1 MSKVILITGA
11 SSGIGKAIGDFLC
24 TKDFKV
30 YGTSRNPSKYLD
42 SNFQLFNLNVN
53 NSDSINSCIDKIIK
67 IEGVLD
73 VLINNA
79 GVGITGP
86 LEEIPEIEIKNN
98 FSTNFFGPLNI
109 IKKVLPF
116 MRSQKSGLIVNIT
129 SLAAYVGT
137 PYRSVYSASKAALD
151 LVSETLNMETK
162 PFNIKVVS
170 VAPGEF
176 STNIAS
182 RRYHAS
188 SDKNSPY
195 HLNYSKALT
204 LMNNHV
210 DSGADPKLIAK
221 LILKIINSKNPK
233 KKYIVGSF
241 LEKIAP
247 YLKLLLPQKYFE
259 NLIMKSY

>member
-24 TKDFKV
+24 NKNFKV
-30 YGTSRNPSKYLD
+30 YGTSRDPSKYLG
-42 SNFQLFNLNVN
+42 SNFQLFDLNVN
-53 NSDSINSCIDKIIK
+53 NSASINKCIDEIIK
-67 IEGVLD
+67 IEGGID

-86 LEEIPEIEIKNN
+86 LEEIPEIEIENN
-98 FSTNFFGPLNI
+98 FKTNFFGPLNI
-109 IKKVLPF
+109 IKKILPS
-116 MRSQKSGLIVNIT
+116 MRSKKSGLIINIT

-162 PFNIKVVS
+162 PFNINVVT

-182 RRYHAS
+182 RRYHAFS
-188 SDKNSPY
+188 AKTSPY
-195 HLNYSKALT
+195 HLKYSKALE

-210 DSGADPKLIAK
+210 DDGADPKLIGK
-221 LILKIINSKNPK
+221 LVLKIINSKNPK
-233 KKYIVGSF
+233 KKYIAGSF
-241 LEKIAP
+241 IEKIAP

-259 NLIMKSY
+259 NIIMKNY

>member
-1 MSKVILITGA
+1 MLE
-11 SSGIGKAIGDFLC
+11 L
-24 TKDFKV
+24 
-30 YGTSRNPSKYLD
+30 
-42 SNFQLFNLNVN
+42 
-53 NSDSINSCIDKIIK
+53 
-67 IEGVLD
+67 VLQ
-73 VLINNA
+73 V
-79 GVGITGP
+79 P

-109 IKKVLPF
+109 IKKVLPL
-116 MRSQKSGLIVNIT
+116 MRSEKSGLIINIT

-182 RRYHAS
+182 GRYHTS
-188 SDKNSPY
+188 SEKKSPY

-204 LMNNHV
+204 SNEQ
-210 DSGADPKLIAK
+210 SR
-221 LILKIINSKNPK
+221 
-233 KKYIVGSF
+233 
-241 LEKIAP
+241 
-247 YLKLLLPQKYFE
+247 
-259 NLIMKSY
+259 

>member
-1 MSKVILITGA
+1 
-11 SSGIGKAIGDFLC
+11 
-24 TKDFKV
+24 
-30 YGTSRNPSKYLD
+30 
-42 SNFQLFNLNVN
+42 
-53 NSDSINSCIDKIIK
+53 
-67 IEGVLD
+67 
-73 VLINNA
+73 
-79 GVGITGP
+79 
-86 LEEIPEIEIKNN
+86 
-98 FSTNFFGPLNI
+98 
-109 IKKVLPF
+109 
-116 MRSQKSGLIVNIT
+116 MRSKKRGLIINIT

-162 PFNIKVVS
+162 PFNIKVVTI
-170 VAPGEF
+170 APGEF

-188 SDKNSPY
+188 SEKNSPY

-210 DSGADPKLIAK
+210 SGGADPKLIAK
-221 LILKIINSKNPK
+221 LIFKIINSKNPK

>member
-11 SSGIGKAIGDFLC
+11 SSGIGKAIGDLLC
-24 TKDFKV
+24 NKNFKV
-30 YGTSRNPSKYLD
+30 YGTSRDPSKYIN
-42 SNFQLFNLNVN
+42 SNFQLLGLNVN
-53 NSDSINSCIDKIIK
+53 NLASINKCIDEIIK
-67 IEGVLD
+67 IEGSID

-86 LEEIPEIEIKNN
+86 LEEIPEIEIENN
-98 FSTNFFGPLNI
+98 FKTNFFGPLNI
-109 IKKVLPF
+109 IKKVLPI
-116 MRSQKSGLIVNIT
+116 MRSKKSGLIINVT

-162 PFNIKVVS
+162 PFNIKVVT

-188 SDKNSPY
+188 SEKSSPY
-195 HLNYSKALT
+195 YLNYSKALK

-210 DSGADPKLIAK
+210 DGGADPKIIGK

-241 LEKIAP
+241 VEKIAP
-247 YLKLLLPQKYFE
+247 YLKLLLPQKVFE
-259 NLIMKSY
+259 NLIMRSY

>member
-11 SSGIGKAIGDFLC
+11 SSGIGKAIGDLLC
-24 TKDFKV
+24 NKNFKV
-30 YGTSRNPSKYLD
+30 YGTSRDPSKYIK
-42 SNFQLFNLNVN
+42 SNFQLLGLNVN
-53 NSDSINSCIDKIIK
+53 NPASINKCIDEIIK
-67 IEGVLD
+67 IEGSID

-86 LEEIPEIEIKNN
+86 LEEIPEIEIENN
-98 FSTNFFGPLNI
+98 FKTNFFGPLNI
-109 IKKVLPF
+109 IKKVLPI
-116 MRSQKSGLIVNIT
+116 MRSKKSGLIINVT

-162 PFNIKVVS
+162 PFNIKVVT

-188 SDKNSPY
+188 SEKSSPY
-195 HLNYSKALT
+195 YFNYSKALK

-210 DSGADPKLIAK
+210 DEGADPKLIGK

-233 KKYIVGSF
+233 KKYIAGSF
-241 LEKIAP
+241 VEKIAP
-247 YLKLLLPQKYFE
+247 YLKLLLPQKVFE
-259 NLIMKSY
+259 NLIMRSY

>member
-11 SSGIGKAIGDFLC
+11 SSGIGKAIGDLLC
-24 TKDFKV
+24 NKNFKV
-30 YGTSRNPSKYLD
+30 YGTSRDPSKYID
-42 SNFQLFNLNVN
+42 SNFQLLSLNVN
-53 NSDSINSCIDKIIK
+53 NSVSIDKCIDEIIK
-67 IEGVLD
+67 IEGSID

-86 LEEIPEIEIKNN
+86 LEEIPEIEIENN
-98 FSTNFFGPLNI
+98 FKTNFFGPLNI
-109 IKKVLPF
+109 LKKVLPI
-116 MRSQKSGLIVNIT
+116 MRSKKSGLIINIT

-162 PFNIKVVS
+162 PFNIKVVT

-188 SDKNSPY
+188 SEKSSPY
-195 HLNYSKALT
+195 YFNYSKALR

-210 DSGADPKLIAK
+210 DSGADPKLIGK
-221 LILKIINSKNPK
+221 LIFKIINSKNPK
-233 KKYIVGSF
+233 KKYIAGSF
-241 LEKIAP
+241 IEKIAP
-247 YLKLLLPQKYFE
+247 YLKLLLPQKVFE
-259 NLIMKSY
+259 YLIMRSY

>member
-24 TKDFKV
+24 NKNFKV
-30 YGTSRNPSKYLD
+30 YGTSRDPSKYLG
-42 SNFQLFNLNVN
+42 SNFQLFDLNVN
-53 NSDSINSCIDKIIK
+53 DSASINKCIDEIIK
-67 IEGVLD
+67 IEGGID

-86 LEEIPEIEIKNN
+86 LEEIPEIEIENN
-98 FSTNFFGPLNI
+98 FKTNFFGPLNI
-109 IKKVLPF
+109 IKKILPS
-116 MRSQKSGLIVNIT
+116 MRSKKSGLIINIT

-162 PFNIKVVS
+162 PFNINVVT

-182 RRYHAS
+182 RRYHAFS
-188 SDKNSPY
+188 AKTSPY
-195 HLNYSKALT
+195 H
-204 LMNNHV
+204 
-210 DSGADPKLIAK
+210 
-221 LILKIINSKNPK
+221 
-233 KKYIVGSF
+233 
-241 LEKIAP
+241 E
-247 YLKLLLPQKYFE
+247 KLLKRLF
-259 NLIMKSY
+259 

>member
-11 SSGIGKAIGDFLC
+11 SSGIGKAIGDLLC
-24 TKDFKV
+24 NKNFKV
-30 YGTSRNPSKYLD
+30 YGTSRDPSKYIN
-42 SNFQLFNLNVN
+42 SNFQLLGLNVN
-53 NSDSINSCIDKIIK
+53 NPASINKCIDEIIK
-67 IEGVLD
+67 IEGSID

-86 LEEIPEIEIKNN
+86 LEEIPEIEIENN
-98 FSTNFFGPLNI
+98 FKTNFFGPLNI
-109 IKKVLPF
+109 IKKVLPI
-116 MRSQKSGLIVNIT
+116 MRSKKSGLIINVT

-162 PFNIKVVS
+162 PFNIKVVT

-188 SDKNSPY
+188 SEKSSPY
-195 HLNYSKALT
+195 YFNYSKALK

-210 DSGADPKLIAK
+210 DEGADPKLIGK

-233 KKYIVGSF
+233 KKYIAGSF
-241 LEKIAP
+241 VEKIAP
-247 YLKLLLPQKYFE
+247 YLKLLLPQKVFE
-259 NLIMKSY
+259 NLIMRSY

>member
-11 SSGIGKAIGDFLC
+11 SSGIGKAIGDLLC
-24 TKDFKV
+24 NKNFKV
-30 YGTSRNPSKYLD
+30 YGTSRDPSKYID
-42 SNFQLFNLNVN
+42 SNFQLISLNVN
-53 NSDSINSCIDKIIK
+53 NSVSIDKCIDEIIK
-67 IEGVLD
+67 IEGSID

-86 LEEIPEIEIKNN
+86 LEEIPEIEIENN
-98 FSTNFFGPLNI
+98 FKTNFFGPLNI
-109 IKKVLPF
+109 LKKVLPI
-116 MRSQKSGLIVNIT
+116 MRSKKSGLIINIT

-162 PFNIKVVS
+162 PFNIKVVT

-188 SDKNSPY
+188 SEKSSPY
-195 HLNYSKALT
+195 YFNYSKALR

-210 DSGADPKLIAK
+210 DAGADPKLIGK
-221 LILKIINSKNPK
+221 LIFKIINSKNPK
-233 KKYIVGSF
+233 KKYIAGSF
-241 LEKIAP
+241 IEKIAP
-247 YLKLLLPQKYFE
+247 YLKLLLPQKVFE
-259 NLIMKSY
+259 NLIMRSY

>member
-11 SSGIGKAIGDFLC
+11 SSGIGKAIGDLLC
-24 TKDFKV
+24 NKNFKV
-30 YGTSRNPSKYLD
+30 YGTSRDPSKYID
-42 SNFQLFNLNVN
+42 SNFHLLSLNVN
-53 NSDSINSCIDKIIK
+53 NSVSIDKCIDEIIK
-67 IEGVLD
+67 IEGSID

-86 LEEIPEIEIKNN
+86 LEEIPEIEIENN
-98 FSTNFFGPLNI
+98 FKTNFFGPLNI
-109 IKKVLPF
+109 IKKVLPI
-116 MRSQKSGLIVNIT
+116 MRSKKSGLIINIT

-162 PFNIKVVS
+162 PFNIKVVT

-188 SDKNSPY
+188 SEKSSPY
-195 HLNYSKALT
+195 YFNYSKALR

-210 DSGADPKLIAK
+210 DSGADPKLIGK
-221 LILKIINSKNPK
+221 LIFKIINSKNPK
-233 KKYIVGSF
+233 KKYIAGSF
-241 LEKIAP
+241 IEKIAP
-247 YLKLLLPQKYFE
+247 YLKLLLPQKVFE
-259 NLIMKSY
+259 NLIMRSY

>member
-42 SNFQLFNLNVN
+42 SKFQLFELDVN
-53 NSDSINSCIDKIIK
+53 NADSIKLCIDKIIK

-86 LEEIPEIEIKNN
+86 LEEIPEIEIKKN
-98 FSTNFFGPLNI
+98 FNTNFFGPLNI
-109 IKKVLPF
+109 IKKVLPL
-116 MRSQKSGLIVNIT
+116 MRSKKRGLIINIT

-162 PFNIKVVS
+162 PFNIKVVTL
-170 VAPGEF
+170 APGEF

-188 SDKNSPY
+188 SEKNSPY

-210 DSGADPKLIAK
+210 SGGADPKLIAK
-221 LILKIINSKNPK
+221 LIFKIINSKNPK

>member
-1 MSKVILITGA
+1 MKV
-11 SSGIGKAIGDFLC
+11 
-24 TKDFKV
+24 
-30 YGTSRNPSKYLD
+30 
-42 SNFQLFNLNVN
+42 
-53 NSDSINSCIDKIIK
+53 
-67 IEGVLD
+67 VLD

-86 LEEIPEIEIKNN
+86 LEEIPEIEIENN
-98 FSTNFFGPLNI
+98 FKTNFFGPLNI
-109 IKKVLPF
+109 IKKVLPI
-116 MRSQKSGLIVNIT
+116 MRSKKSGLIINIT

-162 PFNIKVVS
+162 PFNIKVVT

-188 SDKNSPY
+188 SEKSSPY
-195 HLNYSKALT
+195 YFNYSKALR

-210 DSGADPKLIAK
+210 DAGADPKLIGK
-221 LILKIINSKNPK
+221 LIFKIINSKNPK
-233 KKYIVGSF
+233 KKYIAGSF
-241 LEKIAP
+241 IEKIAP
-247 YLKLLLPQKYFE
+247 YLKLLLPQKVFE
-259 NLIMKSY
+259 NLIMRSY

>member
-30 YGTSRNPSKYLD
+30 YGTSRNSSNYLD
-42 SNFQLFNLNVN
+42 SNFQLFDLNVN

-98 FSTNFFGPLNI
+98 FNTNFFGPINI
-109 IKKVLPF
+109 IKKVLPI
-116 MRSQKSGLIVNIT
+116 MRSEKSGLIINIT

-151 LVSETLNMETK
+151 LVSETLNMETT
-162 PFNIKVVS
+162 PFNIKIVS

-182 RRYHAS
+182 GRYHTS
-188 SDKNSPY
+188 CEKKSPY

-221 LILKIINSKNPK
+221 LIFKIINSKNPK

>member
-11 SSGIGKAIGDFLC
+11 SSGIGKAIGDLLC
-24 TKDFKV
+24 NKNFKV
-30 YGTSRNPSKYLD
+30 YGTSRDPSKYIN
-42 SNFQLFNLNVN
+42 SNFQLLGLNVN
-53 NSDSINSCIDKIIK
+53 NPASINKCIDEIIK
-67 IEGVLD
+67 IEGSID

-86 LEEIPEIEIKNN
+86 LEEIPEIEIENN
-98 FSTNFFGPLNI
+98 FKTNFFGPLNI
-109 IKKVLPF
+109 IKKVLPI
-116 MRSQKSGLIVNIT
+116 MRSKKSGLIINVT

-162 PFNIKVVS
+162 PFNIKVVT

-188 SDKNSPY
+188 SEKSSPY
-195 HLNYSKALT
+195 YFNYSKALK

-210 DSGADPKLIAK
+210 DGGADPKLIGK

-233 KKYIVGSF
+233 KKYIAGSF
-241 LEKIAP
+241 VEKIAP
-247 YLKLLLPQKYFE
+247 YLKLLLPQKVFE
-259 NLIMKSY
+259 NLIMRSY

>member
-11 SSGIGKAIGDFLC
+11 SSGIGKAIGDLLC
-24 TKDFKV
+24 NKNFKV
-30 YGTSRNPSKYLD
+30 YGTSRDPSKYID
-42 SNFQLFNLNVN
+42 SNFQLLSLNVN
-53 NSDSINSCIDKIIK
+53 NSVSIDKCIDEIIK
-67 IEGVLD
+67 IEGSID

-86 LEEIPEIEIKNN
+86 LEEIPEIEIENN
-98 FSTNFFGPLNI
+98 FKTNFFGPLNI
-109 IKKVLPF
+109 IKKVLPI
-116 MRSQKSGLIVNIT
+116 MRSKKSGLIINIT

-162 PFNIKVVS
+162 PFNIKVVT

-188 SDKNSPY
+188 SEKSSPY
-195 HLNYSKALT
+195 YFNYSKALR

-210 DSGADPKLIAK
+210 DSGADPKLIGK
-221 LILKIINSKNPK
+221 LIFKIINSKNPK
-233 KKYIVGSF
+233 KKYIAGSF
-241 LEKIAP
+241 IEKIAP
-247 YLKLLLPQKYFE
+247 YLKLLLPQKVFE
-259 NLIMKSY
+259 NLIMRSY

>member
-11 SSGIGKAIGDFLC
+11 SSGIGKAIGDLLC
-24 TKDFKV
+24 NKNFKV
-30 YGTSRNPSKYLD
+30 YGTSRDPSKYID
-42 SNFQLFNLNVN
+42 SNFQLLSLNVN
-53 NSDSINSCIDKIIK
+53 NSVSIDKCIDEIIK
-67 IEGVLD
+67 IEGNLD

-86 LEEIPEIEIKNN
+86 LEEIPEIEIENN
-98 FSTNFFGPLNI
+98 FKTNFFGPLNI
-109 IKKVLPF
+109 IKKVLPI
-116 MRSQKSGLIVNIT
+116 MRSKKSGLIINIT

-162 PFNIKVVS
+162 PFNIKVVT

-188 SDKNSPY
+188 SEKSSPY
-195 HLNYSKALT
+195 YFNYSKALR

-210 DSGADPKLIAK
+210 DSGADPKLIGK
-221 LILKIINSKNPK
+221 LIFKIINSKNPK
-233 KKYIVGSF
+233 KKYIAGSF
-241 LEKIAP
+241 IEKIAP
-247 YLKLLLPQKYFE
+247 YLKLLLPQKVFE
-259 NLIMKSY
+259 NLIMRSY

>member
-11 SSGIGKAIGDFLC
+11 SSGIGKAIGDLLC
-24 TKDFKV
+24 NKNFKV
-30 YGTSRNPSKYLD
+30 YGTSRDPSNYIN
-42 SNFQLFNLNVN
+42 SNFQLLALNVN
-53 NSDSINSCIDKIIK
+53 NHVSIDKCIDEIIK
-67 IEGVLD
+67 IEGSID

-86 LEEIPEIEIKNN
+86 LEEIPEIEIENN
-98 FSTNFFGPLNI
+98 FKTNFFGPLNI
-109 IKKVLPF
+109 IKKVLPV
-116 MRSQKSGLIVNIT
+116 MRSKKSGLIINVT

-162 PFNIKVVS
+162 PFNIKVVT

-188 SDKNSPY
+188 SEKSSPY
-195 HLNYSKALT
+195 YFNYSKALK

-210 DSGADPKLIAK
+210 DGGADPKLIGK

-233 KKYIVGSF
+233 KKYIAGSF
-241 LEKIAP
+241 VEKIAP
-247 YLKLLLPQKYFE
+247 YLKLLLPQKVFE
-259 NLIMKSY
+259 NLIMRNY

>member
-11 SSGIGKAIGDFLC
+11 SSGIGKAIGDLLC
-24 TKDFKV
+24 NKNFKV
-30 YGTSRNPSKYLD
+30 YGTSRDPSKYIN
-42 SNFQLFNLNVN
+42 SNFQLLGLNVN
-53 NSDSINSCIDKIIK
+53 NPASINKCIDEIIK
-67 IEGVLD
+67 IEGSID

-86 LEEIPEIEIKNN
+86 LEEIPEIEIENN
-98 FSTNFFGPLNI
+98 FKTNFFGPLNI
-109 IKKVLPF
+109 IKKVLPI
-116 MRSQKSGLIVNIT
+116 MRSKKSGLIINVT

-162 PFNIKVVS
+162 PFNIKVVT

-188 SDKNSPY
+188 SEKSSPY
-195 HLNYSKALT
+195 YFNYSKALK

-210 DSGADPKLIAK
+210 DGGADPKLIGK

-233 KKYIVGSF
+233 KKYIAGSF
-241 LEKIAP
+241 VEKIAP
-247 YLKLLLPQKYFE
+247 YLKLLLPQKAFE
-259 NLIMKSY
+259 NLIMRSY

>member
-11 SSGIGKAIGDFLC
+11 SSGIGKAIGDLLC
-24 TKDFKV
+24 NKNFKV
-30 YGTSRNPSKYLD
+30 YGTSRDPSKYIN
-42 SNFQLFNLNVN
+42 SNFQLLGLNVN
-53 NSDSINSCIDKIIK
+53 NPSSINKCIDEIIK
-67 IEGVLD
+67 IEGSID

-86 LEEIPEIEIKNN
+86 LEEIPEIEIENN
-98 FSTNFFGPLNI
+98 FKTNFFGPLNI
-109 IKKVLPF
+109 IKKVLPI
-116 MRSQKSGLIVNIT
+116 MRSKKSGLIINVT

-162 PFNIKVVS
+162 PFNIKVVT

-188 SDKNSPY
+188 SEKSSPY
-195 HLNYSKALT
+195 YFNYSKALK

-210 DSGADPKLIAK
+210 DGGADPKLIGK

-233 KKYIVGSF
+233 KKYIAGSF
-241 LEKIAP
+241 VEKIAP
-247 YLKLLLPQKYFE
+247 YLKLLLPQKVFE
-259 NLIMKSY
+259 NLIMRSY

>member
-1 MSKVILITGA
+1 MSKVILIPGA

-188 SDKNSPY
+188 SDNKSPY

-241 LEKIAP
+241 IEKIAP

>member
-24 TKDFKV
+24 NKNFKV
-30 YGTSRNPSKYLD
+30 YGTSRDPSKYLA
-42 SNFQLFNLNVN
+42 SNFQLFDLNVN
-53 NSDSINSCIDKIIK
+53 SSASINKCIDEIIK
-67 IEGVLD
+67 IEGGID

-86 LEEIPEIEIKNN
+86 LEEIPEIEIENN
-98 FSTNFFGPLNI
+98 FKTNFFGPLNI
-109 IKKVLPF
+109 IKKILPF
-116 MRSQKSGLIVNIT
+116 MRSKKSGLIINIT

-162 PFNIKVVS
+162 PFNIKVVT

-188 SDKNSPY
+188 SEKSSPY
-195 HLNYSKALT
+195 YFNYSKALK

-210 DSGADPKLIAK
+210 DGGADPKLIGK

-233 KKYIVGSF
+233 KKYIAGSF
-241 LEKIAP
+241 VEKIAP
-247 YLKLLLPQKYFE
+247 YLKLLLPQKVFE
-259 NLIMKSY
+259 NLIMRSY